1 MASGR
6 PLVNKEGKKSHAK
19 TQRTQSFLS
28 FAFFASLREISFF
41 PRETSSVRALFGS
54 KATRR
59 PPVRHRPEPWW
70 ALSLPLLA
78 FLALPLL
85 GLLFYSSPEE
95 LWASLARPEVRTAV
109 GLSLRTSTWATLAAV
124 LLGTPLAYLLARR
137 EFRGRLLLDN
147 LIDLPIVLPPAVAG
161 LALLLVFGRRG
172 WVGAPLDALGLRI
185 TFTQLAVVMAQTFIA
200 VPLLVRAAVI
210 GFAAVEPELEDAAAI
225 DGANGW
231 QVFRRISLPL
241 ARRSLLTGVALAWAR
256 ALGEFGATIIFAGN
270 FPGRTQTMPLAIY
283 LGFEMELGVAVGLSV
298 ILVGVSFLILL
309 LIKVGLGRDNGTP

>member
-1 MASGR
+1 M
-6 PLVNKEGKKSHAK
+6 
-19 TQRTQSFLS
+19 
-28 FAFFASLREISFF
+28 
-41 PRETSSVRALFGS
+41 RALFGS

-200 VPLLVRAAVI
+200 VPLFVRAAVI

-283 LGFEMELGVAVGLSV
+283 LGFELDMGVAVALSV
-298 ILVGVSFLILL
+298 ILVGVSFGVLL
-309 LIKVGLGRDNGTP
+309 VIKVVLGRKS

>member
-1 MASGR
+1 M
-6 PLVNKEGKKSHAK
+6 
-19 TQRTQSFLS
+19 
-28 FAFFASLREISFF
+28 
-41 PRETSSVRALFGS
+41 RALFDS
-54 KATRR
+54 QATRR
-59 PPVRHRPEPWW
+59 RPARHRPEPWW

-85 GLLFYSSPEE
+85 GLLLYSSPAE
-95 LWASLARPEVRTAV
+95 LWANLARPEVRAAV
-109 GLSLRTSTWATLAAV
+109 GLSLRTSAWATLAAV
-124 LLGTPLAYLLARR
+124 LLGTPVAYLLARR

-147 LIDLPIVLPPAVAG
+147 LVDLPIVLPPAVAG

-200 VPLLVRAAVI
+200 VPLFVRAAVI

-283 LGFEMELGVAVGLSV
+283 LGFELDLDVAVTLSV
-298 ILVGVSFLILL
+298 ILIGLSFAALMAIKLIFRP
-309 LIKVGLGRDNGTP
+309 RDEDLV

>member
-1 MASGR
+1 M
-6 PLVNKEGKKSHAK
+6 
-19 TQRTQSFLS
+19 
-28 FAFFASLREISFF
+28 
-41 PRETSSVRALFGS
+41 RALFGG
-54 KATRR
+54 KTMTRR
-59 PPVRHRPEPWW
+59 PVRHRPEPWW

-85 GLLFYSSPEE
+85 ALLLYSSPEE
-95 LWASLARPEVRTAV
+95 LRVNLARPEVRAAV
-109 GLSLRTSTWATLAAV
+109 GLSLRTSAGATLAAV
-124 LLGTPLAYLLARR
+124 LLGTPVAYLLARR

-172 WVGAPLDALGLRI
+172 WVGAPLDELGIRI
-185 TFTQLAVVMAQTFIA
+185 TFTALAVVMAQTFIA
-200 VPLLVRAAVI
+200 VPLFVRAAVI

-283 LGFEMELGVAVGLSV
+283 LGFEMDIGVAVALSV
-298 ILVGVSFLILL
+298 ILVGVSFLVLMV
-309 LIKVGLGRDNGTP
+309 IKVGLGRDSGV